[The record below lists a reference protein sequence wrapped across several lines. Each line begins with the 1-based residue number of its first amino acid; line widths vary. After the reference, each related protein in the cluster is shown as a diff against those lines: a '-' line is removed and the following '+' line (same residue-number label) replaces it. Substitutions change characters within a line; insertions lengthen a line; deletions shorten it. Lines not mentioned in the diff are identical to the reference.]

1 MTSTKNTANG
11 LDGSAPF
18 SKEPLSNWERFVIRH
33 SKRSNLR
40 IHFVSFLMFWGGL
53 FIPLIVGDY
62 RWLGLF
68 FISGLMGAF
77 GHWVTGDGTVSP
89 KEATRDPQVVFFVT
103 LMFLKIAKGTYF
115 REVEEAKKR
124 YRYLCDTDGL
134 EP

>member
-33 SKRSNLR
+33 SKPSNLQ

-53 FIPLIVGDY
+53 FIPLIVDDY
-62 RWLGLF
+62 RWVALF
-68 FISGLMGAF
+68 FASGLMGAF
-77 GHWVTGDGTVSP
+77 GHWVTGDGRVSP

-103 LMFLKIAKGTYF
+103 IMFLKIAKGTYF
-115 REVEEAKKR
+115 REVEEAQRR
-124 YRYLCDTDGL
+124 YDYLSDMDGL
-134 EP
+134 ES